1 MLVFTTKPSKSPAL
15 ARHWCQKNC
24 NSVGCIDKKIL
35 EVPVPKALLCTCL
48 EKDEIACLSWGN
60 CVIVCP
66 VNSLNNIELAAEYL
80 NDMDVKSLIEVKNGR
95 ISILNQDLC
104 GADGACALIC
114 TVNAIKLAKRKVK
127 WMTRTTAIKNGYIL
141 DLFNEIKGKIM
152 YIFIKYRIAVKALHI
167 PN

>member
-1 MLVFTTKPSKSPAL
+1 M
-15 ARHWCQKNC
+15 
-24 NSVGCIDKKIL
+24 
-35 EVPVPKALLCTCL
+35 
-48 EKDEIACLSWGN
+48 DE
-60 CVIVCP
+60 
-66 VNSLNNIELAAEYL
+66 
-80 NDMDVKSLIEVKNGR
+80 KSLIEVKNGR

-127 WMTRTTAIKNGYIL
+127 LIARTTAIKNGYIL

-152 YIFIKYRIAVKALHI
+152 YIFIKYRIAVKALPI